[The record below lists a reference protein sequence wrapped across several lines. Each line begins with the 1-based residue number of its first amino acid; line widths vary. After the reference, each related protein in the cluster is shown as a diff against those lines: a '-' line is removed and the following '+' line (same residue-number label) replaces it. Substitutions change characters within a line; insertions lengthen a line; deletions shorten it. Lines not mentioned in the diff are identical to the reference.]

1 MYEAGNLNYLT
12 KDKSLGERK
21 KKTRMKIRHRAKLS
35 KHLKG
40 FKKPADNRLA
50 NGLVIDCGSS
60 KCYICHPHKLGKIE
74 KNKIL
79 SLNKEH
85 QHDIKES
92 LVMMEAGELEETG
105 ELEEIT

>member
-1 MYEAGNLNYLT
+1 MYEASNLNHLT

-35 KHLKG
+35 KH
-40 FKKPADNRLA
+40 FKDFEKTADNRLA
-50 NGLVIDCGSS
+50 NGLVINCGIS
-60 KCYICHPHKLGKIE
+60 KCYLCHPHKLGKIE

-92 LVMMEAGELEETG
+92 LVMMETG
-105 ELEEIT
+105 ELEEIAW